1 MVVRVTSREANQQF
15 SKLLERVR
23 NGEEILVTKHGKPAM
38 RMVPANA
45 DDIEA
50 DRLRRTA
57 AARDLVRTMTA
68 NPVDLGGRRLTT
80 DDYYD

>member
-38 RMVPANA
+38 RMVPVGEA
-45 DDIEA
+45 DDAA
-50 DRLRRTA
+50 DMARRRA
-57 AARDLVRTMTA
+57 ALERIFKRMDEK
-68 NPVDLGGRRLTT
+68 PIDLGDRRLTR

>member
-38 RMVPANA
+38 RMVPVTGE
-45 DDIEA
+45 DED
-50 DRLRRTA
+50 DRLRRAA
-57 AARDLVRTMTA
+57 AARDLVRIMTA
-68 NPVDLGGRRLTT
+68 NPIDLGGRRLTT